1 MKASARPLKA
11 STSHDH
17 HMVEAR
23 VATWPSKRFNRLVS
37 LAVSNPNE
45 RLGIGQGGGVLSCAK
60 AGGSAACLK
69 GSAATSTRVSTH
81 AVSRSLACGI
91 KREAPFAPHPTP
103 SAAGATQNFSPVFP
117 EKCFSPQFCGFCR
130 LAN

>member
-1 MKASARPLKA
+1 MKASPRHLEA

-23 VATWPSKRFNRLVS
+23 VATWPSKRFKRLVS

-45 RLGIGQGGGVLSCAK
+45 RLGIGHGRGVLSCAK
-60 AGGSAACLK
+60 PGGWLACLK
-69 GSAATSTRVSTH
+69 GSDATSTRVSTH

-91 KREAPFAPHPTP
+91 TREAPFAPHPTP
-103 SAAGATQNFSPVFP
+103 SAAGASQNFSPVFP
-117 EKCFSPQFCGFCR
+117 KKCFSHNFVDFVD
-130 LAN
+130 

>member
-91 KREAPFAPHPTP
+91 TREAPFAPHPTP
-103 SAAGATQNFSPVFP
+103 SAAGGLPKLFPSFSKKMFFP
-117 EKCFSPQFCGFCR
+117 TI
-130 LAN
+130 LWIL

>member
-37 LAVSNPNE
+37 LAVPNPNE
-45 RLGIGQGGGVLSCAK
+45 RLGIGQCRGVLSCAK
-60 AGGSAACLK
+60 AGGWSACLK

-91 KREAPFAPHPTP
+91 KREVPFAPHPTP
-103 SAAGATQNFSPVFP
+103 GAAGVQQNFSPVFP
-117 EKCFSPQFCGFCR
+117 QKGVFR
-130 LAN
+130 D